1 LQISRVVRF
10 FSCTFLFFAAAEN
23 AAAQEWVPQRPL
35 RLIVP
40 FPPGGTADLLA
51 RLLAT
56 PMGNALGQ
64 QVVVD
69 NRGGAGGVISM
80 DALAHAPADGYTIGI
95 PSMSAHA
102 ANATLIANL
111 PYNSIKD
118 FLPLTFV
125 AQVAPVLVVHPSNPA
140 TSVQDLIARAKAAKK
155 PLTFGSSGTG
165 VSNHIA
171 GELLRLESKADM
183 AHVPYKGGG
192 AAMVDVMGGQID
204 MMFNPVSSVLPFITS
219 GKLRA
224 LGISDRKRSAVLPNV
239 PTMEESGFANFD
251 ILESWGLVAPVGTP
265 AGAARRLRAEAVKV
279 LSQPAIVERYGA
291 QGLTF
296 APSTPE
302 QLREI
307 MVAEIKKYRDIIQRA
322 GIKAN

>member
-1 LQISRVVRF
+1 M
-10 FSCTFLFFAAAEN
+10 FAAAACALL
-23 AAAQEWVPQRPL
+23 AATAAVAAEIQKSPFQRPL
-35 RLIVP
+35 RIIVP
-40 FPPGGTADLLA
+40 FAPGGGQDTTA
-51 RLLAT
+51 RLLGARL
-56 PMGNALGQ
+56 GEIVGQ

-80 DALAHAPADGYTIGI
+80 DALAHAPADGYTFGI

-102 ANATLIANL
+102 ANATLITNL
-111 PYNSIKD
+111 PYDSIKD

-125 AQVAPVLVVHPSNPA
+125 AQDAPVLVVHPSNAA

-155 PLTFGSSGTG
+155 QLTFGSSGTG

-183 AHVPYKGGG
+183 VHVPYKGGG
-192 AAMVDVMGGQID
+192 AAMIDVMGGQID
-204 MMFNPVSSVLPFITS
+204 MMFNPVSSVLPFITT

-224 LGISDRKRSAVLPNV
+224 LGISDRKRSAVLPGV
-239 PTMEESGFANFD
+239 PTMAESGFPNFD
-251 ILESWGLVAPVGTP
+251 ILESWGLVVPAGTP
-265 AGAARRLRAEAVKV
+265 PDAARRLRAEAVKV
-279 LSQPAIVERYGA
+279 LSQPDIVERYSA

-302 QLREI
+302 RLREI
-307 MVAEIKKYRDIIQRA
+307 MVAEIRKYRDIIQRA

>member
-1 LQISRVVRF
+1 
-10 FSCTFLFFAAAEN
+10 
-23 AAAQEWVPQRPL
+23 
-35 RLIVP
+35 
-40 FPPGGTADLLA
+40 
-51 RLLAT
+51 
-56 PMGNALGQ
+56 
-64 QVVVD
+64 
-69 NRGGAGGVISM
+69 
-80 DALAHAPADGYTIGI
+80 AHAPADGYTFGI

-102 ANATLIANL
+102 ANATLISNL
-111 PYNSIKD
+111 PYDSIKD

-125 AQVAPVLVVHPSNPA
+125 AQVAPVLVVHPSNAA

-155 PLTFGSSGTG
+155 QLTFGSSGTG

-183 AHVPYKGGG
+183 VHVPYKGGG
-192 AAMVDVMGGQID
+192 AAMIDVMGGQID
-204 MMFNPVSSVLPFITS
+204 MMFNPVSSVLPFVTT

-224 LGISDRKRSAVLPNV
+224 IGISDRKRSAVLPNV
-239 PTMEESGFANFD
+239 PTMEESGFANFA
-251 ILESWGLVAPVGTP
+251 ILESWGLVAPAGTP
-265 AGAARRLRAEAVKV
+265 ADAARRLRAEAVKV
-279 LSQPAIVERYGA
+279 LSQPDTVERYGA

-302 QLREI
+302 RLREI